1 VDTSPVN
8 VTLQTTAE
16 AEAVDVV
23 VAAAVDTV
31 DKAVT

>member
-16 AEAVDVV
+16 AEEVDVV
-23 VAAAVDTV
+23 VAAVDTV